1 MEERNGF
8 SIIGFIA
15 QVLIILLVI
24 FILMWLFPTKNYL
37 NNNIKNETNTDL
49 SSEIL
54 FNQNLLSMKDAAREY
69 YTISRMP
76 SKDGDSKM
84 MTLGEMIE
92 KQMVVSLIGSDG
104 TKCSTEASYVKVT
117 KVDKEYEMIVSLTC
131 SGVTK
136 TIKTTVGC

>member
-69 YTISRMP
+69 YTVSRMP

-104 TKCSTEASYVKVT
+104 AKCSTEASYVKVT
-117 KVDKEYEMIVSLTC
+117 KVDKEYEH
-131 SGVTK
+131 GNK
-136 TIKTTVGC
+136 